1 MMVMMVVVMGTQ
13 EDAGRNDPEI
23 AVVMVV
29 MMMMVMIEN
38 LRQLFRLLR
47 FVALLRRGR
56 GETVVFRLQRV

>member
-1 MMVMMVVVMGTQ
+1 MMVMMVVTQ

-29 MMMMVMIEN
+29 MVMMMVVEN

-47 FVALLRRGR
+47 LVALLRRAR
-56 GETVVFRLQRV
+56 GEAVVFRLQGV